1 MITKNLL
8 VSSALLLIL
17 ILTNTAVSANELGA
31 DVFDRRMLDD
41 GGPMPKSKGIS
52 WTSIFLGYFI
62 IQAIIGIWMFEWA
75 YKSTRRFRE

>member
-8 VSSALLLIL
+8 VNSVLLLIL
-17 ILTNTAVSANELGA
+17 VLNITAVSANNVIA
-31 DVFDRRMLDD
+31 DVLDRRMLE
-41 GGPMPKSKGIS
+41 GGDPMPKSKGLS